1 MKKTTMQDIF
11 VCAEDLDLSGSVLAI
26 VLFSF
31 IMVISSSQVLHAGSI
46 TNGKLPLEAGICVS
60 QANDMVKKGN
70 IHKAID
76 LLENFKAKQNRV
88 DIKTARK
95 RGYTHYY
102 IDFLLG
108 NYYMMLSSHAG
119 SANPQLKKQ
128 YIKKAAVSYRN
139 AVTKKPDLNPG
150 WLNLAKCLYELKD
163 MSMAAKAFVKGYE
176 TGKKK
181 NGIYLYYASIC
192 FADSGDSK
200 NALKYAVSLTKKY
213 PLEPKWWKD
222 LASLYLKNNDL
233 KHGLAA
239 LVSYGF
245 LTPLKNDEILLA
257 GDLYLSLNIPSKAAF
272 YYEKLL
278 HKKKE
283 KRTINKIVYAY
294 MQTHETEK
302 ALKWIDEGLAL
313 YKSDKDLL
321 KKKAAL
327 NALIKFDKFS
337 QSIK

>member
-1 MKKTTMQDIF
+1 MQDIF
-11 VCAEDLDLSGSVLAI
+11 VCADDIDLSGSVLAI

-31 IMVISSSQVLHAGSI
+31 IIVISSSQVLHAGSI
-46 TNGKLPLEAGICVS
+46 TNDELPVEAGICVS
-60 QANDMVKKGN
+60 QASSMVKKGN
-70 IHKAID
+70 IHKAIT

-88 DIKTARK
+88 DVKTALK
-95 RGYTHYY
+95 KGYAHYY

-108 NYYMMLSSHAG
+108 NYYMMLSSDAG
-119 SANPQLKKQ
+119 SANPQLEKQ
-128 YIKKAAVSYRN
+128 YKKNAAVSYRN

-163 MSMAAKAFVKGYE
+163 MAMAAKAFVKGYD

-181 NGIYLYYASIC
+181 SGIYLYYASIC
-192 FADSGDSK
+192 FANSKDSK
-200 NALKYAVSLTKKY
+200 NALKYAVFLTKKY
-213 PLEPKWWKD
+213 PLEPKWWKA

-245 LTPLKNDEILLA
+245 LAPLKNDEILLA
-257 GDLYLSLNIPSKAAF
+257 ANLYLSLNIPSKAAF

-278 HKKKE
+278 HKKKD

-294 MQTHETEK
+294 MQTRQTEK
-302 ALKWIDEGLAL
+302 ALQWIDEGLAL
-313 YKSDKDLL
+313 YQSDKDLL

-327 NALIKFDKFS
+327 NALIKFEDQAIPKN
-337 QSIK
+337 QAIP